1 MSAKYELQDIL
12 RIRDRRK
19 DAAETAL
26 LKAKQ
31 ALREAEQFLKEQQDK
46 EADFIQK
53 KPKFIQRIYELAL
66 EKIQFRRNYMD
77 IIAFKLGK
85 LDEHQMKLAVEVE
98 KAHNKCNEA
107 HEKVRECVQALTQA
121 RKEVDKIEEHKKIW
135 KEDMRLLDEFT
146 QDKELEDFKTKEHH
160 G

>member
-46 EADFIQK
+46 EADFIRK

-66 EKIQFRRNYMD
+66 EKVKFKRNYMD
-77 IIAFKLGK
+77 VIAFKLGK

-98 KAHNKCNEA
+98 KAHNKHNKA
-107 HEKVRECVQALTQA
+107 REKVRESAQALTQA
-121 RKEVDKIEEHKKIW
+121 RKETDKIEEHKKIW
-135 KEDMRLLDEFT
+135 KEDMRRLDEFT
-146 QDKELEDFKTKEHH
+146 QDKELEDFKTKAHH
-160 G
+160 E

>member
-12 RIRDRRK
+12 RIRDRRRN
-19 DAAETAL
+19 AAETAL

-31 ALREAEQFLKEQQDK
+31 ALREAERFLKEQQDK

-66 EKIQFRRNYMD
+66 EKIKFKRNYMD

-85 LDEHQMKLAVEVE
+85 LDEYQMKLAVEVE

-107 HEKVRECVQALTQA
+107 HEKVLKCVQALTQA
-121 RKEVDKIEEHKKIW
+121 RKEMDKIEEHKKIW

-146 QDKELEDFKTKEHH
+146 QDKELEDFKTKARHE
-160 G
+160 

>member
-31 ALREAEQFLKEQQDK
+31 ALREAEQFLKKQQDK

-66 EKIQFRRNYMD
+66 EKVQFRRNYMD
-77 IIAFKLGK
+77 IIAFKMGK

-98 KAHNKCNEA
+98 KAHNKFDEA
-107 HEKVRECVQALTQA
+107 HGKVRECAQALRQA
-121 RKEVDKIEEHKKIW
+121 RKEMDKIEEHKKIW
-135 KEDMRLLDEFT
+135 VEDMRRLDEFT
-146 QDKELEDFKTKEHH
+146 QDKELEDFKTKAHH
-160 G
+160 E

>member
-66 EKIQFRRNYMD
+66 EKVKFRRNYMD

-85 LDEHQMKLAVEVE
+85 LDEHQMKLAVEVK

-107 HEKVRECVQALTQA
+107 HEKVQECVQALRQA
-121 RKEVDKIEEHKKIW
+121 RKEMDKIEEHKKIW
-135 KEDMRLLDEFT
+135 KEDMRRLDEFT
-146 QDKELEDFKTKEHH
+146 QDKELEDFKTKARHE
-160 G
+160 

>member
-85 LDEHQMKLAVEVE
+85 LEIPPELLGRLMQMDMSPENLEKLQKLLDFVFDAMPQP
-98 KAHNKCNEA
+98 KDDSA
-107 HEKVRECVQALTQA
+107 
-121 RKEVDKIEEHKKIW
+121 IEE
-135 KEDMRLLDEFT
+135 EER
-146 QDKELEDFKTKEHH
+146 

>member
-53 KPKFIQRIYELAL
+53 KPRFIQRIYELAL
-66 EKIQFRRNYMD
+66 EKVQFRRNYMD
-77 IIAFKLGK
+77 VIVFKLGK

-107 HEKVRECVQALTQA
+107 HERVLECAQALRQA
-121 RKEVDKIEEHKKIW
+121 RKEMDKIEEHKKIW
-135 KEDMRLLDEFT
+135 KEDMRRLDEFT
-146 QDKELEDFKTKEHH
+146 QDKELEDFKTKAHH
-160 G
+160 E

>member
-1 MSAKYELQDIL
+1 MNAKYELRDIL

-31 ALREAEQFLKEQQDK
+31 ALREAEQFLKEQQGK

-66 EKIQFRRNYMD
+66 EKVKFKRNYMD

-107 HEKVRECVQALTQA
+107 HENVRECANALAKA
-121 RKEVDKIEEHKKIW
+121 RREMDKIEEHKKIW
-135 KEDMRLLDEFT
+135 KEDMRVLEEFT
-146 QDKELEDFKTKEHH
+146 QDKELEDCQTKARH